1 MRETPLI
8 TREFYHI
15 YNRGVDKRNVFEH
28 AHDHTRFLESLSVFN
43 TKDSIGSIF
52 QHRFQNPSLS
62 PPRTKSRL
70 VNIVAYCLNKNHYH
84 LILEQVADR
93 GIEKFMQKMGAGYTR
108 FFNTKYKR
116 SGALFE
122 GKFRSKHIDTNEYLL
137 YVSAYVNL
145 NFHVHKISPRDAMS
159 SIGEYTGADKRN
171 LCSKDMVLAQFKSGK
186 QYEKEA
192 RGIVGAIRTK
202 RYDVADLLLE

>member
-8 TREFYHI
+8 TGEFYHI
-15 YNRGVDKRNVFEH
+15 YNRGVDKRNVFENTY
-28 AHDHTRFLESLSVFN
+28 DHTRFLESLSVFN
-43 TKDSIGSIF
+43 SEDPIGSIF

-62 PPRTKSRL
+62 PPRTKL
-70 VNIVAYCLNKNHYH
+70 VHIIAYCLNKNHYH
-84 LILEQVADR
+84 LILEQVADH

-108 FFNTKYKR
+108 FFNTKYNR

-122 GKFRSKHIDTNEYLL
+122 GKFKSKHIDTNEYLL

-145 NFHVHKISPRDAMS
+145 NFHVHKISPRGSRS
-159 SIGEYTGADKRN
+159 SIGEYTGTDKRN
-171 LCSKDMVLAQFKSGK
+171 LCTKDIILTHFKSGK

-192 RGIVGAIRTK
+192 RGIVEAIRTK